1 MAESNH
7 KNRLPVSKSFWHIF
21 DTTAVTL
28 DVMVTW
34 FFLSPPPPKF
44 LLLLKCLSSGSPN
57 WWQREAK
64 VRWDLGQPPGRDN
77 VSSVYAWKLTEQ
89 YLTVS
94 FLFYRNVRR
103 SFFLPQEEKKE
114 KKKAIVCC
122 SCYFLSFL
130 HLSTYIKF
138 FWSQMTFAS
147 ITFNFI
153 AANNFCITHFS
164 FFCVSKDLFNL
175 NFSPFR

>member
-7 KNRLPVSKSFWHIF
+7 KNQLPVSKSFWHIF

-34 FFLSPPPPKF
+34 FFLRSPPHPEF

-57 WWQREAK
+57 WWQGEAK
-64 VRWDLGQPPGRDN
+64 VRWDLGQSPGRDN

-94 FLFYRNVRR
+94 FLLYRNVDLSSCHRR
-103 SFFLPQEEKKE
+103 KK

-122 SCYFLSFL
+122 SCYFLFL
-130 HLSTYIKF
+130 
-138 FWSQMTFAS
+138 
-147 ITFNFI
+147 
-153 AANNFCITHFS
+153 
-164 FFCVSKDLFNL
+164 VSFNL
-175 NFSPFR
+175 HKILLKSDDLCFNHFQFHCSQQFLYYPFFIFLCVKGFV